1 MAQSPCPTR
10 QYTSENFIE
19 SCGAIAHDPTRQ
31 KICLIHLAQSNMW
44 VLPKGR
50 RNVGEAHREAAL
62 REVYEET
69 GYRCHILPVDMVAR
83 TPVVGD
89 AADAPDVPRTL
100 HNSVEPFMVTVRNVR
115 EGQGVKIIWW
125 YIAIMYESAGETK
138 GPGEEGVETGLF
150 SYPDAEEL
158 LFYETDREV
167 LRKAKVLVGN
177 LD

>member
-69 GYRCHILPVDMVAR
+69 G
-83 TPVVGD
+83 
-89 AADAPDVPRTL
+89 
-100 HNSVEPFMVTVRNVR
+100 
-115 EGQGVKIIWW
+115 
-125 YIAIMYESAGETK
+125 AGETK

-167 LRKAKVLVGN
+167 LRKAKGLVGN